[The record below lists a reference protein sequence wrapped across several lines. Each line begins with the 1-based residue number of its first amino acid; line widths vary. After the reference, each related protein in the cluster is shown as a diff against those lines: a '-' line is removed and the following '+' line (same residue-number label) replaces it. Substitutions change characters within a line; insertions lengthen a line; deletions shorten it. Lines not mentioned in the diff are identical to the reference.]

1 VLLIKVSAK
10 LKVKCFLIRYF
21 SYTQNVMG
29 ELYSWTFDSFGC
41 LASVSGG
48 IGSKM
53 EQNSSP
59 GRAPKHGMQNK
70 RVTTKKG

>member
-1 VLLIKVSAK
+1 MKFSGKIATFAK
-10 LKVKCFLIRYF
+10 P
-21 SYTQNVMG
+21 QNVMG
-29 ELYSWTFDSFGC
+29 ELYSWTFDTFGC

-48 IGSKM
+48 IGNKM

-70 RVTTKKG
+70 RVTTERLM